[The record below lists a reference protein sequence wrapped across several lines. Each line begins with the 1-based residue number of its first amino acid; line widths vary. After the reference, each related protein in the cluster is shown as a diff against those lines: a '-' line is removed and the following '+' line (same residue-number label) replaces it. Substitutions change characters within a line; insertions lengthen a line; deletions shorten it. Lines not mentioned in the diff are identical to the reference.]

1 MGNEN
6 LGNGKVDQKKS
17 IGIEST
23 SKQSKIKLN
32 MSVVFIRKQQTS
44 NLLNSQT
51 SEVAQPIRCLPHSFN
66 IAIG

>member
-44 NLLNSQT
+44 KLLNNSMF
-51 SEVAQPIRCLPHSFN
+51 ASFF
-66 IAIG
+66 

>member
-23 SKQSKIKLN
+23 SKQSKMKLN
-32 MSVVFIRKQQTS
+32 MSVVFIRKQQTLK
-44 NLLNSQT
+44 LLNSQT
-51 SEVAQPIRCLPHSFN
+51 SEVAQPIRCLPNSFD